1 MSRPVAEMTFR
12 RRLRA
17 TLVTGAGL
25 AAVAIL
31 TCALFPSI
39 GGSIGDLDLGEG
51 VSALVGGGDF
61 STLPGYLNAEIF
73 SIYGPLILIGSA
85 IIGVVST
92 TAGEEEDGSLG
103 LVLSLPLSRR
113 AVMLSKAAGVA
124 VALVVIALIVW
135 IGLIVGV
142 VIAGGGVGAADL
154 AAQAVHLTALALFF
168 GALAFALAAGAG
180 WRTGALAISGAAA
193 VLSYLVNGLAPLV
206 DGIGWAQKLSPF
218 YYYSGSDP
226 LTGGID
232 AGHLA
237 VLLLCTAALTWLG
250 LAGLGRRDLRG

>member
-1 MSRPVAEMTFR
+1 MTLR

-31 TCALFPSI
+31 VCALFPSI

-61 STLPGYLNAEIF
+61 STLPGYLRAEIF
-73 SIYGPLILIGSA
+73 SIYGPLVLIGSA
-85 IIGVVST
+85 IMGVVST

-103 LVLSLPLSRR
+103 MVLSLPLPRSV
-113 AVMLSKAAGVA
+113 VMLSKAVA
-124 VALVVIALIVW
+124 IAIALVVISLIVW

-142 VIAGGGVGAADL
+142 VIAGGGVGAGNL
-154 AAQAVHLTALALFF
+154 AAQTVHLTALGLFF
-168 GALAFALAAGAG
+168 GALAFAVAVGTG
-180 WRTGALAISGAAA
+180 GRTGALAISGTLA

-206 DGIGWAQKLSPF
+206 DGINWAQKLSPF

-232 AGHLA
+232 VGHLA
-237 VLLLCTAALTWLG
+237 VLFLGAAALTWLG